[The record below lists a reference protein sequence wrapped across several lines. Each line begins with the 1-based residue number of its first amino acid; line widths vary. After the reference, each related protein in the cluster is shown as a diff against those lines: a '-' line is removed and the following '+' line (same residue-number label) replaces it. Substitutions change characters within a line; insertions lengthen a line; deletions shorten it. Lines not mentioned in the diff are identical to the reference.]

1 MVGMRNCVVDII
13 VDNRH
18 FVNLLSA
25 FTTIRTNLNVNF
37 IVTTVVK
44 STLEHLYILIG
55 DRIKSNDEIP
65 VQYLTTE
72 M

>member
-1 MVGMRNCVVDII
+1 
-13 VDNRH
+13 
-18 FVNLLSA
+18 A

-65 VQYLTTE
+65 INLNMTRAHDRVIDTYGRVQRSSNGIY
-72 M
+72 